1 MFDLGMDPL
10 LNTRRGVSGVSVS
23 AHLRDM
29 RNIGLPSEMK
39 LFCVTSREAGWS
51 LKYVYGDG
59 SIILQGQIAAEAFTS
74 QTSYRS
80 DKCPTAWVG
89 FGQPA
94 VLLRQI
100 CRVAQLLVR

>member
-1 MFDLGMDPL
+1 MFNLGMDPL

-39 LFCVTSREAGWS
+39 LFCVTGREAGWS
-51 LKYVYGDG
+51 LKYFYGDG
-59 SIILQGQIAAEAFTS
+59 SIILQDQIAAEAFTS